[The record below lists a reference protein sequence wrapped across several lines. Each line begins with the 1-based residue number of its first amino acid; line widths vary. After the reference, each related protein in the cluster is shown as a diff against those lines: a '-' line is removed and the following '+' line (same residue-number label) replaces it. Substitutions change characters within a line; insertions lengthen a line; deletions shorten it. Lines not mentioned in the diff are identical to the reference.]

1 MPNPEGALFNIES
14 DRHTLHPRR
23 PVTKNIYFSQI
34 TKISYLNKMKFE
46 LLPYVE
52 LYKRRGCCMDAIE
65 YLLCH

>member
-1 MPNPEGALFNIES
+1 MKKIIKHYPMT
-14 DRHTLHPRR
+14 DRLIVRGG
-23 PVTKNIYFSQI
+23 YFSQI

-65 YLLCH
+65 YLLGH